1 MRKQTIVFTVILFIC
16 TAVIL
21 SFSLPMVFSAGRFTD
36 NGDGTL
42 TDHELGLMW
51 AKTDNR
57 LDVSWQGANWYCNMG
72 PPDIVGKYKGW
83 RMPTVD
89 ELKSLYV
96 SNPNYR
102 GYTAACGQR
111 VRIAPEIRLSCG
123 QVWCYERGFTSA
135 TVFSFTD
142 GLKYS
147 EKKSAVIGL
156 RALPVRTL
164 KSGEF

>member
-1 MRKQTIVFTVILFIC
+1 MRKKVIVFSVMLLVC
-16 TAVIL
+16 SAVIL
-21 SFSLPMVFSAGRFTD
+21 TFSLPMAFSAGRFTD

-57 LDVSWQGANWYCNMG
+57 LDVNWQGADWYCHMG
-72 PPDIVGKYKGW
+72 PPNIVGKYQGW

-89 ELKSLYV
+89 EIRSLYV
-96 SNPNYR
+96 VNPNYK
-102 GYTAACGQR
+102 GYRAACGQH
-111 VRIAPEIRLSCG
+111 VRIVPEIQLTCG

-142 GLKYS
+142 GTKYS
-147 EKKSAVIGL
+147 EKKSSMIGL

-164 KSGEF
+164 KTGEF